1 MIDVFISH
9 SSQDQALAE
18 RVVDLLRS
26 ALNLR
31 ADVIRCTSVD
41 GYRLPVG
48 ADSDEQLR
56 DEVLGARAFVG
67 ILSSMGLASAYVLFE
82 LGARWGV
89 KKHLAPLL
97 AHGMTAHALRGPIA
111 GLNAL
116 SCESAAQL
124 HQLVQDLGTAL
135 KIRPEAPQVYQAKID
150 GVVYSGAAVP
160 AQPPVQ
166 RPTSGSSK
174 AHETGASDAAR
185 AVRPLT
191 EDEYADADAVI
202 RHHCEHEWPDDFS
215 MRAYCIQQQREAVTK
230 LRRGGRPEDVS
241 EDVFSGVRR
250 KCAAEW
256 PDDYAMRVYCEEQQ
270 LAGYRQV
277 RET

>member
-31 ADVIRCTSVD
+31 ADAIRCTSVD

-56 DEVLGARAFVG
+56 EEILGAKSFIG
-67 ILSSMGLASAYVLFE
+67 ILSFISLSSTYVLFE

-89 KKHLAPLL
+89 RKPLAPLL
-97 AHGMTAHALRGPIA
+97 GPGMTAHALRGLIA

-124 HQLVQDLGTAL
+124 HQLVRDLGSVL
-135 KIRPEAPQVYQAKID
+135 GIGPEAPQVYQAQID
-150 GVVYSGAAVP
+150 AVVYSGAAVP
-160 AQPPVQ
+160 EQLKTRQ
-166 RPTSGSSK
+166 PTSGSSNAPELTGPK
-174 AHETGASDAAR
+174 AAS
-185 AVRPLT
+185 AVQPET
-191 EDEYADADAVI
+191 EDEPSDVDAVI
-202 RHHCEHEWPDDFS
+202 RHHCEREWPDDFS
-215 MRAYCIQQQREAVTK
+215 MRAYCIQQQREAAAK
-230 LRRGGRPEDVS
+230 LRLGGPVDVPEDVLR
-241 EDVFSGVRR
+241 GIRR
-250 KCAAEW
+250 KCATQW

-270 LAGYRQV
+270 FAGYRKV
-277 RET
+277 I